1 MPTDAVL
8 FDVDDTLCRYRRS
21 GRELLAL
28 AFEDAGVEPFFEVD
42 AYYDR
47 YHEFLA
53 ETRGVDDIRRACFA
67 AIAEESGGDPDAARA
82 VADAFAAER
91 DHRAVDPLPGALE
104 AVERL
109 AEDHAVGVVTN
120 GDPEMQR
127 RKISGLGLAE
137 TFEVVV
143 HAGYDTAAKPDPE
156 PFHRALSTLDVA
168 PENAVHVGNS
178 LTSDV
183 AGAHNA
189 GLASAW
195 LDQGTEPDPRPHYTL
210 QSMTELRTPPWLTG
224 RGR

>member
-1 MPTDAVL
+1 MAIDAVL
-8 FDVDDTLCRYRRS
+8 FDVDDTLCRYKRS

-28 AFEDAGVEPFFEVD
+28 AFEDVGVEPFFEVD
-42 AYYDR
+42 AYYGR

-53 ETRGVDDIRRACFA
+53 ETDGVDDLRRACFA
-67 AIAEESGGDPDAARA
+67 AIADETGDDPDVARD
-82 VADAFAAER
+82 VADAFADER
-91 DHRAVDPLPGALE
+91 DHHAVDPLPGALA

-109 AEDHAVGVVTN
+109 AEDHTVGVVTN

-127 RKISGLGLAE
+127 QKISGVGLVDA
-137 TFEVVV
+137 FDVVV
-143 HAGYDTAAKPDPE
+143 HAGYDTAAKPNPE
-156 PFHRALSTLDVA
+156 PFHRALSTLDAA

-183 AGAHNA
+183 TGAHNA

-195 LDQGTEPDPRPHYTL
+195 LDQGTEPDPLPHYTL
-210 QSMTELRTPPWLTG
+210 QSMTELRSPPWITG